1 MRTMRLHLAFAALAA
16 LLMTSCTGTPGDGG
30 GTSATPP
37 SGASSSPGTTPASP
51 TEPAPDSETTVPAP
65 SPEAP
70 SAVPSGPG
78 KGNAELAISV
88 IPDEGKPAVNY
99 TLVCQNGVPAAE
111 SQHPS
116 AAAACAALKANASL
130 LNPPPKS
137 PDRACTQQYGGPQK
151 ATVSGVVDG
160 VPVEAAF
167 SRTDGCEISAWDA
180 AKAVL
185 GPAGGAV

>member
-1 MRTMRLHLAFAALAA
+1 MRTLRLHLAFAALAV
-16 LLMTSCTGTPGDGG
+16 LLLTSCTGSPGDG
-30 GTSATPP
+30 SASPSAPP
-37 SGASSSPGTTPASP
+37 SGASSSPGTTSP
-51 TEPAPDSETTVPAP
+51 PPTGPAPDAESTVPAP
-65 SPEAP
+65 SPETP
-70 SAVPSGPG
+70 SALPSGPG

-88 IPDEGKPAVNY
+88 VPDEGQPAVNY
-99 TLVCQNGVPAAE
+99 TLVCQDGEPAAE

-116 AAAACAALKANASL
+116 AAAACAALKANAAL
-130 LNPPPKS
+130 LAPPAKS

-160 VPVEAAF
+160 VPVETSF

>member
-1 MRTMRLHLAFAALAA
+1 MRTMRLHLAFAALAV
-16 LLMTSCTGTPGDGG
+16 LLLTSCTGTPGEGS
-30 GTSATPP
+30 TSPSAPP
-37 SGASSSPGTTPASP
+37 SGVSSSPGTTSASP
-51 TEPAPDSETTVPAP
+51 TEPAPDAETTAPAP
-65 SPEAP
+65 SPPAP
-70 SAVPSGPG
+70 SAPPSGPG

-88 IPDEGKPAVNY
+88 VPDEGQPAVNY
-99 TLVCQNGVPAAE
+99 TLVCQGGVPAAE

-116 AAAACAALKANASL
+116 ADAACAALKANASL
-130 LNPPPKS
+130 LSPPPRN

-160 VPVEAAF
+160 VPVEASF
-167 SRTDGCEISAWDA
+167 SRTDGCEISEWDT

>member
-1 MRTMRLHLAFAALAA
+1 MGTIRLHLAFAVLTV
-16 LLMTSCTGTPGDGG
+16 LLMTSCSGTPGDGS
-30 GTSATPP
+30 TPPPAPP
-37 SGASSSPGTTPASP
+37 SGGSSAPGTASPSP
-51 TEPAPDSETTVPAP
+51 TEPAPDAETTVPAP

-70 SAVPSGPG
+70 SALPSGPG

-88 IPDEGKPAVNY
+88 VPDEGQPAVNY
-99 TLVCQNGVPAAE
+99 TLVCQGGVPAAE

-116 AAAACAALKANASL
+116 ADAACAALKANASL
-130 LNPPPKS
+130 LSPPPQD

-151 ATVSGVVDG
+151 ATVSGAVDG
-160 VPVEAAF
+160 VPVESSF